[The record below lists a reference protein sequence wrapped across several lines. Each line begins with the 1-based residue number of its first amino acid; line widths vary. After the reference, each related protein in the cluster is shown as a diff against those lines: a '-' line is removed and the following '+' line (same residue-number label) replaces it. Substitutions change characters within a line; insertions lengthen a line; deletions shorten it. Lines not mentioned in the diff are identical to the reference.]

1 MFYQDIPEQG
11 SPQDTEEIET
21 YTDSDRDSG
30 DNYYSDVG
38 DKSNY
43 SFSSPPSKKSNPEK
57 ELLRYFLARGMRPQ
71 QAMLSAQAVLSGEPI
86 KKTAAAEPGVTLGD
100 RAIGG
105 TIGSLL
111 GVASQGIT
119 RPISPRRMLAGAILG
134 GAAGVITPDNA
145 SLGLG
150 LGGAAL
156 AGLRST
162 NVGHLMR
169 NIDKLKLERAAK
181 NLKSSFKQ
189 TGEYSQKAMNQLDDV
204 VPSTVQEQL
213 AIVNKAI
220 QRRESGF
227 RSADILEEAGNPQIG
242 FLSRFMP
249 SFMGGIRNVDLNPS
263 TAKGIFSSA
272 DDIKGINLSGVDNLD
287 DLKALQKNLQEH
299 LKNEG
304 TLLTNPTGT
313 TVTLNGV
320 PQYKPLQ
327 LRAQSGKVT
336 MPKEP
341 RAPHQASFR
350 DAEDVYLRKAQEVY
364 ELRGGKGIAPEVSN
378 YHDGFRAAAADNL
391 ATHNTLSRR
400 ANPMKGEEAY
410 QHKANFMRNAIS
422 KAKQDIQN
430 YQTRLQGAR
439 DTTHKADL
447 ATYQTNLQAA
457 QNQVEA
463 MNRQNRMLESVKGL
477 MEYDDALAKE
487 LHAGSIKAD
496 RAAAHIGAPLMVG
509 LGGGLLGE
517 TAIGNAMSPGRSY
530 GTASATTD
538 YITNPLTGTV
548 AERMLVDSGLYGAG
562 QHVKDNYGKYLT
574 GAALLAPAAY
584 YLYNTPTMED
594 LRTRGRI

>member
-30 DNYYSDVG
+30 ENYYSDLG

-43 SFSSPPSKKSNPEK
+43 SFSSPPSKKSNPER

-71 QAMLSAQAVLSGEPI
+71 QAMLSTRAVLSGEPI
-86 KKTAAAEPGVTLGD
+86 KKTAAAKPEVTLGD

-111 GVASQGIT
+111 GVASQGVT
-119 RPISPRRMLAGAILG
+119 KPISPRRMLAGAILG
-134 GAAGVITPDNA
+134 GAAGAITPDNA

-181 NLKSSFKQ
+181 NLKSSFKE
-189 TGEYSQKAMNQLDDV
+189 TGEYSQKAINQLDDV
-204 VPSTVQEQL
+204 VPETVQEQL

-227 RSADILEEAGNPQIG
+227 RSADILEEAGNPQVG

-263 TAKGIFSSA
+263 TSKGIFSSA
-272 DDIKGINLSGVDNLD
+272 DDIKGINLSGVDDLNELKTLRNNLE
-287 DLKALQKNLQEH
+287 QH

-304 TLLTNPTGT
+304 TLLTTPTGT
-313 TVTLNGV
+313 TVTHNGV
-320 PQYKPLQ
+320 AQYQPLK

-336 MPKEP
+336 MPQEP
-341 RAPHQASFR
+341 RAPHPVSFR
-350 DAEDVYLRKAQEVY
+350 DAEDAYLRAAQDAH
-364 ELRGGKGIAPEVSN
+364 LLSGSKGIAREVSN
-378 YHDGFRAAAADNL
+378 YHDGFRAAAADDLANYNRNL
-391 ATHNTLSRR
+391 RVGQL
-400 ANPMKGEEAY
+400 KGEEAY
-410 QHKANFMRNAIS
+410 QHKANFMRNQIAQ
-422 KAKQDIQN
+422 AKQDIQN
-430 YQTRLQGAR
+430 TRSRLQDVQNRAHQ
-439 DTTHKADL
+439 DALK
-447 ATYQTNLQAA
+447 TYQANLQAA
-457 QNQVEA
+457 QDQVQA
-463 MNRQNRMLESVKGL
+463 MNSQNRMLESVKGL
-477 MEYDDALAKE
+477 MEYDDVLAKE

-538 YITNPLTGTV
+538 YIANPLTGTV

-562 QHVKDNYGKYLT
+562 QHIKDNYGKYLT